1 MSNNLSAQLR
11 FQKHLEKNN
20 LSKKVTNHNHY
31 NILS

>member
-1 MSNNLSAQLR
+1 MSSNLSAQLR

-20 LSKKVTNHNHY
+20 LSKKVTNHHY